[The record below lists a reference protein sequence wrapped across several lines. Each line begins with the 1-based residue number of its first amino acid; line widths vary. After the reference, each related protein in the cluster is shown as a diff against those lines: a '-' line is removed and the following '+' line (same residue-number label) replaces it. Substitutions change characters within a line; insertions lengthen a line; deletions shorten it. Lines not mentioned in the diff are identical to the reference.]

1 MAHKLNIR
9 TICEGI
15 ESPEEYQWAVRH
27 GADYV
32 QGFLFGRPSPVPEIG
47 DDERDVAHAVLL
59 RQRVF
64 GTLMRAAWEPTRPAA
79 DG

>member
-1 MAHKLNIR
+1 VSGSNPNLSLNVVNNPNHFRKLNIR

-32 QGFLFGRPSPVPEIG
+32 QGYLFGRPSPVPETATMSAI
-47 DDERDVAHAVLL
+47 
-59 RQRVF
+59 
-64 GTLMRAAWEPTRPAA
+64 
-79 DG
+79 